1 MNPSPLA
8 AFIDHSLLKPNM
20 TSEELERGCEVA
32 KNLRVAS
39 VCLLPYY
46 LRRCRELLEGSS
58 VRATTVVGFP
68 HGGASLR
75 AKLAEAEAY
84 LDDGAEEL
92 DAVVNVSLVV
102 SGRWSAVA
110 EEVSQLTQ
118 LTHDRGQKLKLIFEN
133 CYLNRDQKL
142 RLCEIASTAGVDWVK
157 TSTGFGTSGATA
169 EDVRLMRESCPPSV
183 AVKASGGISSLD
195 QVRDLLRLGATRIGL
210 SRTEDILREAS
221 VATVPSTP

>member
-1 MNPSPLA
+1 MTPSSLA

-32 KNLRVAS
+32 KALQVAS

-46 LRRCRELLEGSS
+46 LRRCRELLEGTS

-75 AKLAEAEAY
+75 AKLAEAAAY
-84 LDDGAEEL
+84 LDDGAQEL
-92 DAVVNVSLVV
+92 DAVVNVSRVV
-102 SGRWSAVA
+102 SGHYGAVA
-110 EEVSQLTQ
+110 EEVSALTQ
-118 LTHDRGQKLKLIFEN
+118 LVHDRGQKLKLIFEN

-157 TSTGFGTSGATA
+157 TSTGFGATGATA
-169 EDVRLMRESCPPSV
+169 EDVRLMRENCPPSV
-183 AVKASGGISSLD
+183 AVKASGGITSLAE
-195 QVRDLLRLGATRIGL
+195 VRELMRLGATRIGL
-210 SRTEDILREAS
+210 SRTEEILREAAS
-221 VATVPSTP
+221 A

>member
-1 MNPSPLA
+1 MNPSTLA
-8 AFIDHSLLKPNM
+8 AAIDHSLLKPNM

-32 KNLRVAS
+32 KTLNVAS

-46 LRRCRELLEGSS
+46 VRRCRELLEGTS

-75 AKLAEAEAY
+75 AKLAEASAY
-84 LDDGAEEL
+84 IDDGAEEL
-92 DAVVNVSLVV
+92 DAVVNVSQVL
-102 SGRWSAVA
+102 SGRWQAVTL
-110 EEVSQLTQ
+110 EVSQLTQ

-133 CYLNRDQKL
+133 CYLTRDQKL
-142 RLCEIASTAGVDWVK
+142 KLCEIASTAGVDWVK

-183 AVKASGGISSLD
+183 AVKASGGITSLV
-195 QVRDLLRLGATRIGL
+195 QVRELMRLGATRIGL
-210 SRTEDILREAS
+210 SRTEEILREAS
-221 VATVPSTP
+221 QMSAPSTP